1 MQRLQNPVNSPND
14 RSQVRFVAAIVVSL
28 AMFWAALLLGGCN
41 HSAATSA
48 GRSTQDLDSSGKT
61 RKKIVTTT
69 GMIGDM
75 VSILVGPDANVETIM
90 GPGVDPHLFT
100 PSRSVAVKLR
110 AADIVVYNGLH
121 LEGRLGDVLA
131 GRDGDPKNTIAI
143 GETLP
148 HDQLIDADAG
158 VHDPHIWMDVSLWS
172 EAVGNVSRRL
182 SELMP
187 EHADAIAVR
196 ASKYQAELAVLDQ
209 WGGKAMESI
218 PESQR
223 IMITA
228 HDAFRY
234 FGRRYHVEVHG
245 VQGVST
251 ISDAAI
257 RDVNRLVDLISSRNV
272 PAVFF
277 ESSVSERQ
285 VKAIVEGARKRGQE
299 VSSDWVLLSD
309 SMGAAD
315 TPSGNYIGM
324 MRHNFGTIAKALGGT
339 VPHDGPLQANAP
351 EIEG

>member
-1 MQRLQNPVNSPND
+1 M
-14 RSQVRFVAAIVVSL
+14 AAILVSL
-28 AMFWAALLLGGCN
+28 AMFWAALLLGGCSN
-41 HSAATSA
+41 SAATQT
-48 GRSTQDLDSSGKT
+48 GNSTDDLDSSGKI
-61 RKKIVTTT
+61 RLKIVTTT
-69 GMIGDM
+69 GMVGDM
-75 VSILVGPDANVETIM
+75 VSVLVGPDASVETIM

-131 GRDGDPKNTIAI
+131 GRDGDPRKTIAI

-158 VHDPHIWMDVSLWS
+158 VHDPHIWMDVSLWRD
-172 EAVGNVSRRL
+172 AVGNVAQRL
-182 SELMP
+182 ADVMP
-187 EHADAIAVR
+187 EHAAAIKAR
-196 ASKYQAELAVLDQ
+196 AIEYQAELAMLDQ
-209 WGGKAMESI
+209 WGAEAMESI

-223 IMITA
+223 IMVTA

-299 VSSDWVLLSD
+299 VSSDSVLLSD

-315 TPSGNYIGM
+315 TPSDNYVGM
-324 MRHNFGTIAKALGGT
+324 MRHNFGTIATALGGT
-339 VPHDGPLQANAP
+339 VPTEPQDSEPPLNAS
-351 EIEG
+351 ENKD